1 MIPDKVLYT
10 DGRDVTVTESKLQVR
25 NMQYELRG
33 ITKFGLFIRRP
44 DRLPSFLLV
53 IAGLLVAACGWLT
66 LISPSFIGDMPFGNM
81 YVTAN
86 TLALWVGGTLV
97 LLGIIIIAFMKER
110 YSVRISTA
118 EGEKDA
124 VVSSKKEY
132 VTQIVNALNRAITY
146 IQDNASGIRYLN
158 TKI

>member
-10 DGRDVTVTESKLQVR
+10 DGRDVTVTESKLQVK
-25 NMQYELRG
+25 NAQYELRG

-44 DRLPSFLLV
+44 DRLPAFLLM
-53 IAGLLVAACGWLT
+53 IAGLLVAACGWLN
-66 LISPSFIGDMPFGNM
+66 LISPSFIGDVQVGDTFI
-81 YVTAN
+81 TAN
-86 TLALWVGGTLV
+86 TLALWIGGTLV
-97 LLGIIIIAFMKER
+97 LLGIIIVAFMKER

-132 VTQIVNALNRAITY
+132 VTQIINALNRAITY
-146 IQDNASGIRYLN
+146 IQDNASGIRYIN